1 MQVKIDYVEDDDNGS
16 GNGGG
21 NDVVD
26 VGSNPPASTATDG
39 TVAVATGGALA
50 DVGATATPVVVPVMS
65 VEADQANTSSSG
77 GTSTGASTSTGAIS
91 RTGSSMGSPRVVSR
105 SVHVPGALALL
116 VVVDEC
122 CLNGPEGDVF
132 AVLDGAETV
141 VCSRSGSQCS
151 PIPPNA
157 PGLALV
163 RVQGYRATVRV
174 TISSKGTPLVTA
186 ESQSVGGGSE
196 QGKEEEKEGGGVN
209 NTTTGS
215 SSVVNSSP
223 GASAVTVVRKYSI
236 RSVNVHCIRTLNS
249 PTQRTLL
256 EPLRNAPSTRS
267 LASHPQPLPLSSPP
281 SPSLTHTPP
290 SHPFAL
296 SPLPPPSHP
305 ISPGLSPSFPLQR
318 PSPPPTRASTNSSDA
333 CDKVLPPPPPS
344 HTPTHP
350 PTQPFPH
357 PCQVLAHI
365 Y

>member
-196 QGKEEEKEGGGVN
+196 QGKEEEKEGGWVN

-305 ISPGLSPSFPLQR
+305 ISPGLSPSFP
-318 PSPPPTRASTNSSDA
+318 
-333 CDKVLPPPPPS
+333 
-344 HTPTHP
+344 
-350 PTQPFPH
+350 
-357 PCQVLAHI
+357 
-365 Y
+365 